1 MSGQSTVGQRPKR
14 ADARRNYDSLVEAAR
29 EAFRLHGPDATLEG
43 IAGSAGVG
51 IGTLYRHFPT
61 RLALAEVV
69 YREDVD
75 ELAEVAKQVV
85 ADLPPWDALTTWSE
99 QWVDVASSK
108 RVIFAEVTEAVG
120 KNSEVVSYC
129 RDVMRSAAELVLSN
143 AQRAGVARTDI
154 DAADL
159 LRLVGSILHLPNPDP
174 EQVRRL
180 RAVVLDGIKIV
191 DEA

>member
-1 MSGQSTVGQRPKR
+1 MAGQTTSGQRPKR
-14 ADARRNYDSLVEAAR
+14 ADARRNYDALLVAAR

-43 IAGSAGVG
+43 IACSAGVG

-75 ELAEVAKQVV
+75 ELAAVAKEVV
-85 ADLPPWDALTTWSE
+85 TDLPAWDALTTWTE

-129 RDVMRSAAELVLSN
+129 RDVMQASADLVLSN

-154 DAADL
+154 DGPDL

-180 RAVVLDGIKIV
+180 RAVVLDGVKTG
-191 DEA
+191 D